1 MKKLIIFLIT
11 IFLIIVIIW
20 ASIYFKLPYIE
31 KIPYINKL
39 NVEKNI
45 ELSNKE
51 PIIIKDELK
60 IIKEEEVK
68 KEEENPVSTNT
79 TNETTSTE
87 LTEDEKERLLKI
99 ENLRKRFYLKWTIEK
114 WDNFFESN
122 QPLLAMWEYLKALKQ
137 KPDDEK
143 IMKKLATVYFDIKK
157 FDETIITYE
166 KVLNTLDNKEK
177 EKYILSIIYNID
189 LKSDNDLTDKKNKIN
204 ALDILNNEEKFYY
217 INSINCVINFHE
229 CKKRYQTY
237 FDQNKDLKFDKLLNV
252 KKAIENYTNFK
263 TEFIY
268 YKDALIIWA
277 LFENKL
283 YNITNILWQNLLL
296 TKPDY
301 KPIVLLIWK
310 WYYEI
315 WSLVNAKF
323 YLEKYYKLDET
334 NLEITYLLWNINFK
348 LKDYSSS
355 NLYYNSALKW
365 WYEQDVDLK
374 RKLIYNYYLLWD
386 SRSMIN
392 MFDYLVREKNSTMD
406 DFSLAIYHGIIE
418 WRITSSTTWA
428 EMWLEKF
435 KDQKWFEIFY
445 GYLWWINRE
454 LRKIP
459 EAEEYL
465 KKWLKINSK
474 NPLIT
479 LNLWYLEELKMNFS
493 TAEIYFKKTVNMNW
507 DGEFWEL
514 AQREIEKIEK
524 LKIQNQSTESEIKS
538 EN

>member
-11 IFLIIVIIW
+11 VFIIIVIIW
-20 ASIYFKLPYIE
+20 TSIYFKLPYIE

-39 NVEKNI
+39 NFEKNI

-51 PIIIKDELK
+51 TIIIKDELK
-60 IIKEEEVK
+60 IIKEV
-68 KEEENPVSTNT
+68 ENKNNI
-79 TNETTSTE
+79 NETTSTQ
-87 LTEDEKERLLKI
+87 LTEAEKEKILKI

-122 QPLLAMWEYLKALKQ
+122 QPLLAMWEYLKAIKQ
-137 KPDDEK
+137 NPDDEK
-143 IMKKLATVYFDIKK
+143 IIKKLATVYFDIKK
-157 FDETIITYE
+157 YNETVNTYE
-166 KVLNTLDNKEK
+166 KVLNNLDDKEK

-189 LKSDNDLTDKKNKIN
+189 LKSDTDLTDKKNKIN
-204 ALDILNNEEKFYY
+204 ALDILTTEEKFYY

-229 CKKRYQTY
+229 CKKRYQAY
-237 FDQNKDLKFDKLLNV
+237 FEQNKDLKFDKLINI
-252 KKAIENYTNFK
+252 KKAIDNFLNFK

-268 YKDALIIWA
+268 YKDTLIIWA

-283 YNITNILWQNLLL
+283 YNISNKLWIDLLI

-301 KPIVLLIWK
+301 KAIVLLVWK

-315 WSLVNAKF
+315 WNLVNAKF

-365 WYEQDVDLK
+365 WYEQNIDLK

-392 MFDYLVREKNSTMD
+392 MFDYLVKEKTSTID

-418 WRITSSTTWA
+418 WRITSATTWA

-454 LRKIP
+454 LRKVP

-465 KKWLKINSK
+465 KKWLKINPK

-479 LNLWYLEELKMNFS
+479 LNLWYLEELKMNFNI
-493 TAEIYFKKTVNMNW
+493 AEIYFKKTVNMNW
-507 DGEFWEL
+507 DWEFWEL

-524 LKIQNQSTESEIKS
+524 LKIQNQASESEIKS